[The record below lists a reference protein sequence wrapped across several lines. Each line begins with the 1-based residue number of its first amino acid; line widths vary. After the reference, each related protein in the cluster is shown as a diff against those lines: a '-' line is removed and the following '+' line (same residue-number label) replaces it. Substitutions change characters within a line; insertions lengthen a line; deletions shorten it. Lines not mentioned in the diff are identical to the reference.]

1 MWSVWMQLRFGANL
15 PLRIYTRMCVWT
27 TCWLMHVHRCAWEN
41 SESHTEGCIYRF
53 KERGWRVSEG
63 NKFRDQNRPMEGRL
77 NAAWKRKAGTTWS
90 KVDWA
95 RMKGET
101 APDWKAVRACWL
113 QLARLLE
120 GSVSAENRKIRLC
133 FYYCSRRCPCTTATP
148 PPTLLMMSIIFL
160 SHQVTVPDFMS
171 HGEGTLLLLKIA
183 VVAPSCNVSG
193 QDCCQHHSAPP
204 RHHQSGA
211 HLWLGTTMSAHIYTI
226 SDLGNPHWF
235 H

>member
-15 PLRIYTRMCVWT
+15 PLQIYTRMCVWT

-133 FYYCSRRCPCTTATP
+133 FYYCSRRCPCTTANPPTNPPHDEHYLPVTPSDSTRLYVPRWGDVAAAKNSCSCPFLQCLGAGLLSASLRAP
-148 PPTLLMMSIIFL
+148 PPSPERG
-160 SHQVTVPDFMS
+160 SFMTGD
-171 HGEGTLLLLKIA
+171 HH
-183 VVAPSCNVSG
+183 VSSYL
-193 QDCCQHHSAPP
+193 HHF
-204 RHHQSGA
+204 
-211 HLWLGTTMSAHIYTI
+211 WLG
-226 SDLGNPHWF
+226 
-235 H
+235 